1 MAENIQVKPTA
12 NTTNRL
18 KRTRT
23 NGFKAFY
30 FKREREILG
39 GGAIFLFFVV
49 WEILGASGIFNPM
62 FISSPS
68 RVWAAGVAYVESGL
82 IWNDLRISGIE
93 FFSGYLLALIVG
105 VPIGLLMGWY
115 WRVRAIL
122 DPFVSFFY
130 STPRIAFLPVLII
143 WLGIG
148 MGSKIAIIFMM
159 SVIPFVVNTMTGVR
173 TIDQNLVKVAR
184 AFNAS
189 DLQIFRTIILPGA
202 IPSIISGLRL
212 GIGLGLIGIVVG
224 EMYAA
229 NAGIGYRLMEAG
241 TMFRTDLLFVCVLII
256 AGIGIAASELL
267 VRVERIFD
275 KWRPDRS

>member
-1 MAENIQVKPTA
+1 MAENIQVKSTS
-12 NTTNRL
+12 NRL
-18 KRTRT
+18 KRPRT
-23 NGFKAFY
+23 NVVKAFY

-39 GGAIFLFFVV
+39 GGAILLFFVM
-49 WEILGASGIFNPM
+49 WEIIGASGLFNSM
-62 FISSPS
+62 FVSSPS
-68 RVWAAGVAYVESGL
+68 RVWVAGVAYIESGL
-82 IWNDLRISGIE
+82 VWNDLRISGIE
-93 FFSGYLLALIVG
+93 FFSGYLLALLVG
-105 VPIGLLMGWY
+105 VPIGLMMGWY
-115 WRVRAIL
+115 WRVHAIL

-189 DLQIFRTIILPGA
+189 DLQIFLTIILPGA

-241 TMFRTDLLFVCVLII
+241 TMFRTDLLFVCVLMI
-256 AGIGIAASELL
+256 AGIGIASSELL

-275 KWRPDRS
+275 RWRPDRS